1 MLKSAETRA
10 EIIESAVEASH
21 QTKQLLI
28 SRRNQWRIFGIW
40 LVVQDI
46 LFLSLAFGT
55 AYFIRFS
62 LQLPIFKLEARIAP
76 LFYFQL
82 ALIALPAWV
91 LCFSLFGLYQRK
103 NLLGGTREYA
113 LLFNAVTT
121 GMVAM
126 VFAEFL
132 LPDLTLARG
141 WLLLSWGLAFLFVA
155 IGRFTL
161 RRVIYALRRQGYFL
175 SPAIIIGA
183 NPEGFSL
190 AEQLRRWTTSGL
202 QLIGF
207 VDDELPSNARYIA
220 NLPALGT
227 PEQLDDLI
235 ARYGIEK
242 LILTSNSLPREKV
255 LHIFQRYGTSPDV
268 DVHLSSGLYEII
280 TTGLEIK
287 EFAFVPL
294 LGVNKVR
301 LTGIDRM
308 LKTMLDWSVALGAL
322 ILGAPILAV
331 IALLIRLDSPG
342 PVFYRRRVMGV
353 NGKQFDAFKFRT
365 MYVNGDAIL
374 ARYPELQAKLA
385 QTHKLKYDPRVTR
398 VGRFLRKTSLD
409 ELPQLFNVLRGEMS
423 VVGPRMISPPEMTMY
438 AKYGLNLLTV
448 KPGMTG
454 LWQVSGRSD
463 VSWEQRV
470 RFDMHYIRN
479 WSIWLDIQILIQT
492 IPAVLKSR
500 GAY

>member
-1 MLKSAETRA
+1 MLKSADGSVTLEHP
-10 EIIESAVEASH
+10 ASKIH
-21 QTKQLLI
+21 SRLRI
-28 SRRNQWRIFGIW
+28 SSRQQWRILTVW
-40 LVVQDI
+40 
-46 LFLSLAFGT
+46 LSLQDALGIAAAFSL
-55 AYFIRFS
+55 AYHVRFN
-62 LQLPIFKLEARIAP
+62 LQLPVFAAQGEIKPAFYLIFSTISTLG
-76 LFYFQL
+76 
-82 ALIALPAWV
+82 WV
-91 LCFSLFGLYQRK
+91 LLFAVYGLYQRK

-121 GMVAM
+121 GLVGI
-126 VFAEFL
+126 VFAEFM
-132 LPDLTLARG
+132 LPDLVLARG
-141 WLLLSWGLAFLFVA
+141 WLLISWALGFLFTA
-155 IGRFTL
+155 AGRFAL
-161 RRVIYALRRQGYFL
+161 RRGVYALRRRGYFL
-175 SPAIIIGA
+175 SPAIIVGA

-227 PEQLDDLI
+227 PDKLDELI
-235 ARYGIEK
+235 ARYGVEE
-242 LILTSNSLPREKV
+242 LIITSNALPREKV
-255 LHIFQRYGTSPDV
+255 LRIFQRYGTSPDV
-268 DVHLSSGLYEII
+268 NVRLSSGLYEII
-280 TTGLEIK
+280 TTGLEVK

-301 LTGIDRM
+301 LTGVDRV
-308 LKTMLDWSVALGAL
+308 LKTLLDYSIALPAVL
-322 ILGAPILAV
+322 IGAPIFALL
-331 IALLIRLDSPG
+331 ALLIRLDSPG
-342 PVFYRRRVMGV
+342 PVIYRRRVMGV

-365 MYVNGDAIL
+365 MYTNGDEIL
-374 ARYPELQAKLA
+374 ARYPELQEELRR
-385 QTHKLKYDPRVTR
+385 THKLKFDPRITR
-398 VGRFLRKTSLD
+398 MGRYLRKASLD

-423 VVGPRMISPPEMTMY
+423 IVGPRMISPPEMEMY
-438 AKYGLNLLTV
+438 AKHGMNLLTV
-448 KPGMTG
+448 KPGITG

-479 WSIWLDIQILIQT
+479 WSIWLDLQILLQT

>member
-1 MLKSAETRA
+1 MFKSAETGA
-10 EIIESAVEASH
+10 KIIEGAVETSRKA
-21 QTKQLLI
+21 KQLHI
-28 SRRNQWRIFGIW
+28 SRHNQWRAFGIW
-40 LVVQDI
+40 LVLQDI
-46 LFLSLAFGT
+46 LLISLAFGA

-76 LFYFQL
+76 SFYHQL
-82 ALIALPAWV
+82 ALMALPAWV
-91 LCFSLFGLYQRK
+91 LCFSFFGLYQRK

-121 GMVAM
+121 GMVTM

-132 LPDLTLARG
+132 LPNMTLARG

-155 IGRFTL
+155 VGRFTL
-161 RRVIYALRRQGYFL
+161 RRAIYALRRRGYFL
-175 SPAIIIGA
+175 SPAVIIGA

-227 PEQLDDLI
+227 PNQLDDLI

-268 DVHLSSGLYEII
+268 NVLLSSGLYEII
-280 TTGLEIK
+280 TTGLEVK

-301 LTGIDRM
+301 LTGIDRI

-322 ILGAPILAV
+322 IVGWPIFAIL
-331 IALLIRLDSPG
+331 ALLIRLDSPG

-365 MYVNGDAIL
+365 MYVNGDEIL
-374 ARYPELQAKLA
+374 ARYPDLQAQLA

-409 ELPQLFNVLRGEMS
+409 ELPQLFNVLREEMS
-423 VVGPRMISPPEMTMY
+423 VVGPRMISPPEMNMY

-454 LWQVSGRSD
+454 LWQISGRSD